1 MWLLRI
7 SNMLSCHHFDL
18 KIRLQSINFLVRA
31 SFALKYGSEK
41 KKLKKKTLPVGYL
54 PVLLIRCS
62 SNYQYIIKIKFKTF
76 VFILLFLCI
85 FICLICIYYVCL
97 IYLYLFMY
105 K

>member
-41 KKLKKKTLPVGYL
+41 KKIQKENIACWLST
-54 PVLLIRCS
+54 S
-62 SNYQYIIKIKFKTF
+62 SAN
-76 VFILLFLCI
+76 
-85 FICLICIYYVCL
+85 
-97 IYLYLFMY
+97 
-105 K
+105 